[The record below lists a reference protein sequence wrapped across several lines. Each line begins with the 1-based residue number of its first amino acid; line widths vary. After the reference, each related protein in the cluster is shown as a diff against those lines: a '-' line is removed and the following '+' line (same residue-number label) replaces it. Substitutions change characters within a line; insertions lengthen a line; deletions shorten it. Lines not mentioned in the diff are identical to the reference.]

1 MMICLTKKQK
11 RALEKI
17 VQSGITKKF
26 YLAGGT
32 AISIKYNHRISEDF
46 DFFIKNNKFNFQPF
60 IQNLSDTRIL
70 TLSNN
75 TLIFDFLGVKF
86 SFFCYNYKLIEELY
100 FHKELNINIASDK
113 DIICMKAISII
124 QRGSKKD
131 FYDLWFLM
139 KNNKFDINHLINFC
153 KEKYEDK
160 FSEQLLLKSLIYF
173 NDAEKEEYKDIEKNW
188 NEIKNFFIRLV
199 NKYIN

>member
-1 MMICLTKKQK
+1 MTCLTKKQK
-11 RALEKI
+11 KALEKI
-17 VQSGITKKF
+17 VKSGITEKF

-32 AISIKYNHRISEDF
+32 AISIRYNHRFSEDF
-46 DFFIKNNKFNFQPF
+46 DFFTKNKEFNFQPF
-60 IQNLSDTRIL
+60 IQNLSDIKIF

-75 TLIFDFLGVKF
+75 TFIFDFSGVKF
-86 SFFCYNYKLIEELY
+86 SFFCYNYKLIDELC
-100 FHKELNINIASDK
+100 FHNELKINIASDK

-139 KNNKFDINHLINFC
+139 KKNKFDINHLINFC

-160 FSEQLLLKSLIYF
+160 FTEQLLLKSFVYF
-173 NDAEKEEYKDIEKNW
+173 DDAEKEVYKDIEKNW

-199 NKYIN
+199 NRYIN